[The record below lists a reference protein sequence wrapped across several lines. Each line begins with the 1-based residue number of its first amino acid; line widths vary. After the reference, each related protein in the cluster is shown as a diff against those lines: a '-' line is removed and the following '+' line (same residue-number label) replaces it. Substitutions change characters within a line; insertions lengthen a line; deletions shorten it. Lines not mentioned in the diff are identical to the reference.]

1 MNKLT
6 KLIAP
11 ALAVSLTLGAAVPAS
26 AATFFNYGANVK
38 VEIAQLDRQIDI
50 AKARHQLSWQE
61 SASLDKQVDRLQK
74 LYRTYSRNGLT
85 RAEARVLENQIGSVK
100 QDLARQSNDRDFGHG
115 NFGHDGGHGGN
126 DYGHRR

>member
-26 AATFFNYGANVK
+26 AATFFNNGANVK

-61 SASLDKQVDRLQK
+61 SASLEKQVDRLQS

-85 RAEARVLENQIGSVK
+85 RAELRTLDNQIDNVK
-100 QDLARQSNDRDFGHG
+100 QNLARQTHDRDFGHDG
-115 NFGHDGGHGGN
+115 NG
-126 DYGHRR
+126 YGHRR

>member
-26 AATFFNYGANVK
+26 AAPFFDNGSNVK
-38 VEIAQLDRQIDI
+38 AEIAQLDRQVD
-50 AKARHQLSWQE
+50 AAQARHQLSWQE
-61 SASLDKQVDRLQK
+61 SASLEKQVDRLQK

-85 RAEARVLENQIGSVK
+85 RAEARVLDNQIDSVK
-100 QDLARQSNDRDFGHG
+100 QDLARQSHDRDFGH
-115 NFGHDGGHGGN
+115 DGGRAGG
-126 DYGHRR
+126 YGHRR